1 MLLLV
6 LIIAFAIFSIIR
18 YGMKASAK
26 AEAQRK
32 AEEARLQRRKE
43 AEEERQRR
51 EAEAEAERAKRQKEA
66 EERQARKAAEKAA
79 AEKTEAELIELLP
92 VAKVSIAESPA
103 KKLSTNILNEIS
115 SSNITARTNRE
126 KLGNF
131 VALDVET
138 TGLRVQQAEIVDVA
152 AVRFEDF
159 EPVEVFSTLCF
170 PKRGINHEA
179 AEINGIYEDDVAG
192 KPTFQQIAASL
203 QDFIGKDNLVGHNLF
218 FDLKFITKYGVDVTS
233 QKRKYYD
240 TLEISQ
246 RTVEK
251 YRYKKT
257 YDREFDLYDSEW
269 VGGDVENYRLGT
281 LCEFYKIPTP
291 SSHRALGDAVAA
303 GRLFKKL
310 SDARQ

>member
-79 AEKTEAELIELLP
+79 AEKTEAELIESLP

-170 PKRGINHEA
+170 PKRGINPEA